1 MTATITEVLD
11 ALLPDSSP
19 DSPDHVVEL
28 ADAVIAAAMQSR
40 ASDLHVVPVGE
51 AWSINFRIDGVMHQA
66 GELSLSVGQRLIVR
80 LKVMAQ
86 LLTYR
91 TEVPQEGRIHA
102 DSDRVEMRLST
113 FPTLHGEKA
122 VIRLFDADHQRA
134 RLEGLELKPERVEQL
149 RDTLSS
155 TAGALIIAGPAGS
168 GKTTTAYA
176 CLREILDK
184 SHGGRSLV
192 SLEDPVEVAVTGV
205 AQSQVNASAGFE
217 MAGGLKA
224 LLRQDP
230 DVILVGEIRDRDTS
244 EVVFQASL
252 TGHLVLSTFHAGS
265 AAQAVSRLFDMDVEP
280 YLLRS
285 GLLGVL
291 SLRLVRSLCECR
303 SAVDGEVS
311 LWSRKLKQA
320 WQPVGCSRCQG
331 TGYLGRIPVS
341 EFLVPSQLSKSEQII
356 SRQDSATIERLAV
369 EQGFV
374 TQVDRVLELVEQGQT
389 SPAEAVRVLSD
400 IRHQ

>member
-1 MTATITEVLD
+1 MITELLD
-11 ALLPDSSP
+11 AILPDSPP

-40 ASDLHVVPVGE
+40 ASDLHIVPTGD
-51 AWSINFRIDGVMHQA
+51 AWSISLRIDGVMHHA
-66 GELSLSVGQRLIVR
+66 GTLSREVGQRLIVR

-91 TEVPQEGRIHA
+91 TELPQEGRIHA
-102 DSDRVEMRLST
+102 DSDRLEMRLSS

-122 VIRLFDADHQRA
+122 VIRLFDADARRA
-134 RLEGLELKPERVEQL
+134 RLDGLDLKPERVERL
-149 RDTLSS
+149 RETLSS

-184 SHGGRSLV
+184 SQGGRSLV
-192 SLEDPVEVAVTGV
+192 SMEDPVEVAVTGV
-205 AQSQVNASAGFE
+205 AQSQVNAAASFE

-230 DVILVGEIRDRDTS
+230 DVILVGEIRDRETS

-303 SAVDGEVS
+303 SAVDDEVS
-311 LWSRKLKQA
+311 LWSRELKQA
-320 WQPVGCSRCQG
+320 WKAAGCSICQG
-331 TGYLGRIPVS
+331 TGYVGRIPAS
-341 EFLVPSQLSKSEQII
+341 EFMLPSKFAQSEQII
-356 SRQDSATIERLAV
+356 AKQDSATIEQRAV

-400 IRHQ
+400 IRHQRC